1 MKIGIIGATG
11 KVGSLILKEA
21 KARGHK
27 VTAIVRNASKL
38 MDKNLT
44 ILEKDVFELKSDDLK
59 QFDIVVNAFGAPRG
73 EEELHVLA
81 GRTLISAMKGAPNT
95 TLIVVGGAGSL
106 FVDEK
111 QTTRLL
117 ETPEFPKEFF
127 NAASNQG
134 KNLEDLQATRFIK
147 WTFISP
153 AAFFNPTGKRTGT
166 YKIGKDNLI
175 LNSKGQSYISYADYA
190 IAVIDEIE
198 SQDHINERF
207 TVVSE
212 AE

>member
-38 MDKNLT
+38 IDKNLT

-106 FVDEK
+106 FVDEEK
-111 QTTRLL
+111 TTRLF

-127 NAASNQG
+127 ATASNQG

-153 AAFFNPTGKRTGT
+153 AAFFNPAGKRTGV
-166 YKIGKDNLI
+166 YKIGKDNVI

>member
-21 KARGHK
+21 KERGHK

-38 MDKNLT
+38 MDKDLT
-44 ILEKDVFELKSDDLK
+44 ILEKDLFELKSDDLK
-59 QFDIVVNAFGAPRG
+59 LFDIVVNAFGAPAG
-73 EEELHVLA
+73 EEGLHVLA
-81 GRTLISAMKGAPNT
+81 GRVLINAMKGAPNT

-106 FVDEK
+106 FVDEEK
-111 QTTRLL
+111 TTPLF

-127 NAASNQG
+127 ATALNQG

-153 AAFFNPTGKRTGT
+153 AAFFNPAGKRTGS
-166 YKIGKDNLI
+166 YKIGKDNVI

-190 IAVIDEIE
+190 IAVVDEIE